1 MIKQIRLLT
10 KLEMYNFW
18 GINVLRHTADKKAKR
33 KAILMAVIYGLVGLV
48 IMGYICGLCY
58 GLHALDAAQAIP
70 AYLITITTVFVLV
83 LSVFKAGGILY
94 RKQGYELVASMPIK
108 NISLVCGRFF
118 RLYFESLAFTAL
130 VMIPGLVM
138 YGYFAMPKLSAL
150 FIGIVVILTVPLI
163 PVAISA
169 GIGMVVT
176 WISLRMKH
184 KAWVEAGLTVLLA
197 VVVFLLPMTSLGEAE
212 ITPEMMKNYGD
223 GVLAIL
229 GNLYPPAVMLGDAI
243 TEGSI
248 GKLALVLAGALLLLG
263 MVIGLISAGY
273 QGICMRL
280 FNIRAKHDYQ
290 KEKLHRN
297 SLRKAL
303 VIREARR
310 YFSSGVYVMNT
321 IMGPIMAVILSI
333 SFFFMDMGEMVGDI
347 PMEINFQAAFPFML
361 GAVFTILSVTSV
373 SISMEGKEVWILK
386 SLPLSRKEILDGK
399 ILFQLCLSAPFYVVA
414 VVISSMALKLPVL
427 EFIAMAV
434 LPAIMILFSAVLGI
448 SVNLWLPKMQWDTE
462 VSVVKQSASAMIGG
476 LVPTLIGG
484 IFAIVVM
491 VLPRSYTGIGYVVIG
506 LVVLVVTGVLYR
518 RNVLCDE

>member
-1 MIKQIRLLT
+1 MLKQIRLLT

-33 KAILMAVIYGLVGLV
+33 KAILMAVVYGLVGLV
-48 IMGYICGLCY
+48 IMGYVCGLCY
-58 GLHALDAAQAIP
+58 GLHTLDAAGAIP
-70 AYLITITTVFVLV
+70 AYLITISTVFVLL
-83 LSVFKAGGILY
+83 LSIFKAGGILY
-94 RKQGYELVASMPIK
+94 RKQGYELVASMPVK
-108 NISLVCGRFF
+108 NLALVCGRFF

-130 VMIPGLVM
+130 IMIPGLVM
-138 YGYFAMPKLSAL
+138 YGYFIMPKVSSLL
-150 FIGIVVILTVPLI
+150 IGLVVILTVPLI

-184 KAWVEAGLTVLLA
+184 KAWVEAGLTILLV
-197 VVVFLLPMTSLGEAE
+197 VVVFMLPMTSLVEAE
-212 ITPEMMKNYGD
+212 ITPEMVKNYGD
-223 GVLAIL
+223 GVMVIL
-229 GNLYPPAVMLGDAI
+229 GNLYPPAILLGDAI
-243 TEGSI
+243 MEGSI
-248 GKLALVLAGALLLLG
+248 GKLALILACSLLLLG
-263 MVIGLISAGY
+263 IVIVLITIGY

-290 KEKLHRN
+290 KEKLHSN
-297 SLRKAL
+297 SLYKAL

-310 YFSSGVYVMNT
+310 YFASGVYVMNT

-333 SFFFMDMGEMVGDI
+333 SFFFMDMGEMAGDV
-347 PMEINFQAAFPFML
+347 PAQMNMRAAFPFMV
-361 GAVFTILSVTSV
+361 GAVFTVLSITSV

-414 VVISSMALKLPVL
+414 VLISSIALKLSMS
-427 EFIAMAV
+427 EFIAMVV
-434 LPAIMILFSAVLGI
+434 LPAIMILFAAVFGI

-484 IFAIVVM
+484 ICAVIIMVV
-491 VLPRSYTGIGYVVIG
+491 PKAYTGIGYVVIG
-506 LVVLVVTGVLYR
+506 LVVLAATGVLYR
-518 RNVLCDE
+518 RNVLK